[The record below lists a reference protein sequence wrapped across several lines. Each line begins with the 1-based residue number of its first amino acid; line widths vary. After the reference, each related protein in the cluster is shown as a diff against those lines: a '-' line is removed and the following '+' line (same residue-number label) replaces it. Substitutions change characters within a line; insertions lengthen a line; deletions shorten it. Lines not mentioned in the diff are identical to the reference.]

1 MYLTI
6 FFVLLMLTACMV
18 AAKNLNKKS
27 KKEEKVIDML
37 LFEDW
42 KSEDLN
48 TSELLILIDYIN
60 DIYSNGLIN
69 KNEYD
74 WKISKIS
81 RLIEAKLFTEK
92 DTLQINDCL
101 SNIKRDNR
109 ET

>member
-1 MYLTI
+1 M
-6 FFVLLMLTACMV
+6 A
-18 AAKNLNKKS
+18 AAKNLNKKP
-27 KKEEKVIDML
+27 KKEEKVIDLL

-42 KSEDLN
+42 RSEDLN

-74 WKISKIS
+74 WKINKIS

-92 DTLQINDCL
+92 DTLQITDCI